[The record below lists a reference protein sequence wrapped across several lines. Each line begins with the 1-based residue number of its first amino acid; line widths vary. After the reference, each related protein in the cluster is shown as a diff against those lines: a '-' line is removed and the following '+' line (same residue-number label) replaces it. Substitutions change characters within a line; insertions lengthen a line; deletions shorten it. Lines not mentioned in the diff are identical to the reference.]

1 MIFFF
6 YVLGNPSIEAQTFD
20 SFEALQINIY
30 LRNMTVLEIKTKTLI
45 LCSSIWSETYHINS
59 KCHTPPG
66 KDNQKLR
73 MLNFKRHS

>member
-6 YVLGNPSIEAQTFD
+6 YVLGNPSIEAQTFA

-59 KCHTPPG
+59 K
-66 KDNQKLR
+66 
-73 MLNFKRHS
+73 